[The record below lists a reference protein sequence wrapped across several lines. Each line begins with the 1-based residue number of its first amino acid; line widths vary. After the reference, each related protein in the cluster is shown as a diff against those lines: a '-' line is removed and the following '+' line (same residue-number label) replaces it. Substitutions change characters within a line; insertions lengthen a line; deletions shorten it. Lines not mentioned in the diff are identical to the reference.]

1 MGSGGCLDAAPGRG
15 YNSGMA
21 ATEGV
26 RVRLLGRFEIEGV
39 DTVVVRSRKAR
50 TLLRLLAL
58 ARGAPVPPGRLVDVL
73 WGEAPP
79 SGPADQVSVLVSRL
93 RGPLGAE
100 RILRSD
106 AGYRLAVAWSD
117 LDAAGSFLEEGERRL
132 QAGAFAA
139 ARAAA
144 TAARRLHRGPLLA
157 DEPDAEWAA
166 PERTAAERQLLRAH
180 LLVAAAALASGD
192 PAAAAVAAEAA
203 LAAEP
208 LDEGAVRLLLAGH
221 AAAGRKAA
229 ALAAYER
236 FRGRLAEEL
245 GVDPAPAT
253 AAVHLAVLQDRPVAG
268 SVAAAP
274 AGSPAPRVATATA
287 APPPLVGRGPEL
299 AALDAAM
306 VAAGRGVSQLVVVEG
321 EAGIG
326 KSRLVSDWAA
336 AAAARGIAVL
346 QGRCDEL
353 GRALPLQ
360 PVLDALAG
368 HLAGLDGA
376 AAAALLGPE
385 AALLGDPLLSAGA
398 LPLPA
403 GAVVPATDQGVAR
416 AVVAEAVRRVLTR
429 IGFVPVVLV
438 VEDVHLADPA
448 THDLLARLHSHPP
461 HARLLVLASRR
472 TGEGRRLDAD
482 LRLQLEPLG
491 LAACAELI
499 GDAGAAELHR
509 RSGGNPLL
517 LLELSRAE
525 GAAEIPE
532 SLREAVAAQCE
543 RLGDAAATLRAAAV
557 LGPELDLEVLAAT
570 LGLTPIVLLDHL
582 EEGVRRRLLS
592 ERGGGFAFH
601 HELVREALVAGTGS
615 ARRALLHREAAR
627 LLALRPRAD
636 PLMVAYHARGG
647 GDLGLAAR
655 ALTDAAR
662 ITAGRGDHAEA
673 LRLLDQAGA
682 LEDGAAVHI
691 ERARVLILGSRAGEA
706 AAEGRRALAL
716 GGGGAALEVL
726 AAAHFHLRDLAELV
740 RLATE
745 ASAQSPDG
753 RVRAGALLIAARGH
767 HALGDLGAAEAGF
780 EEAAA
785 TDAVGAAARGL
796 WLGFVRIHQGRAEEG
811 LRLVEAAAASPEAV
825 INLFAPAHLSFVSGY
840 ALATLG
846 RVEEAMRRFGQLD
859 AACERLGVT
868 RFAGRADNFRGWML
882 RSLGDHA
889 AADEHTA
896 RALEAGRRIAY
907 PEVQAQGWLD
917 LSDGALQRGDLDAA
931 AAHLAMA
938 RPFGDR
944 EHAYR
949 WRHRIRRRLLEAR
962 LRLLAGEAAAAA
974 EMLEELERE
983 AVARGARRYAIQAR
997 LLGAVARRR
1006 QGIAVDLAGLAPELD
1021 ALGAAGGLDGWRLAA
1036 EVAGA
1041 FDAPAWR
1048 DAARRLCAGLAATA
1062 GPRRTAFERYAASVV
1077 ESTSMRAT

>member
-1 MGSGGCLDAAPGRG
+1 
-15 YNSGMA
+15 MA
-21 ATEGV
+21 AEGV

-39 DTVVVRSRKAR
+39 DTIVVRSRKAR
-50 TLLRLLAL
+50 TLLRVLGL
-58 ARGAPVPPGRLVDVL
+58 ARGAPVPLGRLVDVL
-73 WGEAPP
+73 WGDSPP
-79 SGPADQVSVLVSRL
+79 SAPADQVSVLVSRL
-93 RGPLGAE
+93 RSPLGAG

-117 LDAAGSFLEEGERRL
+117 LDAAASFLEEGERRL
-132 QAGAFAA
+132 RAGAAAA

-144 TAARRLHRGPLLA
+144 TAASRLHRGPLLA

-166 PERTAAERQLLRAH
+166 PERAAAERQLLRAH
-180 LLVAAAALASGD
+180 LLIAAAALASGD
-192 PAAAAVAAEAA
+192 PATAVGAAEAA
-203 LAAEP
+203 LAADP
-208 LDEGAVRLLLAGH
+208 LDEEALRLLLSGH

-236 FRGRLAEEL
+236 FRERLADEL

-253 AAVHLAVLQDRPVAG
+253 AAVHLALLQDRALPATAPMPPG
-268 SVAAAP
+268 SPAAP
-274 AGSPAPRVATATA
+274 ASTGGDA
-287 APPPLVGRGPEL
+287 AVPPLVGRDAEL

-306 VAAGRGVSQLVVVEG
+306 EGAARGDPQLVVVEG

-326 KSRLVSDWAA
+326 KSRLVTEWTAR
-336 AAAARGIAVL
+336 AAARGTTVL
-346 QGRCDEL
+346 LGRCDEL

-368 HLAGLDGA
+368 HLAGLDGE
-376 AAAALLGPE
+376 AAAALLGAE

-403 GAVVPATDQGVAR
+403 GVVVPASDEGVAR

-429 IGFVPVVLV
+429 IGATPAVLV

-448 THDLLARLHSHPP
+448 THDLLVRLRRYPA
-461 HARLLVLASRR
+461 HARLLVLVTRR
-472 TGEGRRLDAD
+472 AGEGPRLDPG
-482 LRLQLEPLG
+482 LRLQLEPLD
-491 LAACAELI
+491 LAACAALV
-499 GDAGAAELHR
+499 GDAGAAALHR

-517 LLELSRAE
+517 LLELSRAA
-525 GAAEIPE
+525 GAADIPA
-532 SLREAVAAQCE
+532 SLLEAVAAQCE
-543 RLGDAAATLRAAAV
+543 RLGGAAATLRAAAV

-570 LGLTPIVLLDHL
+570 LGLAPITLLDHL
-582 EEGVRRRLLS
+582 EEGVRRRLLG

-627 LLALRPRAD
+627 LLARRPRAD
-636 PLMVAYHARGG
+636 PLTVAYHARRG
-647 GDLGLAAR
+647 GDLRLAAT

-673 LRLLDQAGA
+673 LRLLDDAGS

-691 ERARVLILGSRAGEA
+691 ERARVLLLGSRVQDADVA
-706 AAEGRRALAL
+706 GRRALAL

-726 AAAHFHLRDLAELV
+726 AAARFHLRDLAESV

-745 ASAQSPDG
+745 ASAQTRDG
-753 RVRAGALLIAARGH
+753 RVRAGALLLTARGH
-767 HALGDLGAAEAGF
+767 HALGDLDAAEAGF

-785 TDAVGAAARGL
+785 ADEIGAAARGL
-796 WLGFVRIHQGRAEEG
+796 WLGFVRVHQGRAGEG

-825 INLFAPAHLSFVSGY
+825 INLFAPAHLCFVSGY
-840 ALATLG
+840 ALASLG
-846 RVEEAMRRFGQLD
+846 RVEEAMHRFDELD

-882 RSLGDHA
+882 RSLGEHA
-889 AADEHTA
+889 AADEHTT
-896 RALEAGRRIAY
+896 RALEAGRRIDYA
-907 PEVQAQGWLD
+907 EVQAQGWLD
-917 LSDGALQRGDLDAA
+917 LCDGALQRGHLETA

-938 RPFGDR
+938 RPFGEV
-944 EHAYR
+944 EHAFR

-962 LRLLAGEAAAAA
+962 LCLLGGEAPAA
-974 EMLEELERE
+974 EAMLEELERE
-983 AVARGARRYAIQAR
+983 AVARGARRYLLQAR
-997 LLGAVARRR
+997 LALAMARHA
-1006 QGIAVDLAGLAPELD
+1006 QGVAVDLAALAPERE
-1021 ALGAAGGLDGWRLAA
+1021 ALGAVGGLDGWRLAA
-1036 EVAGA
+1036 EVAAA

-1048 DAARRLCAGLAATA
+1048 DAAGQLGSRLSAHAGRR
-1062 GPRRTAFERYAASVV
+1062 RDAFEGYAARVI
-1077 ESTSMRAT
+1077 ERTSIRTT